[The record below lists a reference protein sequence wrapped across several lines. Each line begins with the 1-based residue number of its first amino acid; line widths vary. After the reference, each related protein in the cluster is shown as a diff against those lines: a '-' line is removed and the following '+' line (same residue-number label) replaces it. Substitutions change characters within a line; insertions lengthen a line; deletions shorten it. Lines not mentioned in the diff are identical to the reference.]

1 MVHMA
6 TKVERQLK
14 RKGHVRPMFNLGSS
28 SFWKPNMRKEGIV
41 QLRSLVPSKTEP
53 LKDKVDVPTAS
64 KGKYETQPKRTR
76 DVKCF
81 RC

>member
-1 MVHMA
+1 
-6 TKVERQLK
+6 
-14 RKGHVRPMFNLGSS
+14 
-28 SFWKPNMRKEGIV
+28 MRKEGIV

-53 LKDKVDVPTAS
+53 PKDKVDVPTAS